1 MKFHVYFIGVKL
13 VGLYSSCTVEL
24 CWSRVGIVI
33 VYRARPSSRSRN
45 FRTRIFMKELTN
57 QILLPGFRAVLTV
70 HFQVNGGVYMLTVFA
85 SFLADSEGEEQDDG
99 FLG

>member
-1 MKFHVYFIGVKL
+1 MLL
-13 VGLYSSCTVEL
+13 V
-24 CWSRVGIVI
+24 
-33 VYRARPSSRSRN
+33 
-45 FRTRIFMKELTN
+45 FMIFMKELTN

-70 HFQVNGGVYMLTVFA
+70 HSQVNGGVYIHVLTAFA

>member
-1 MKFHVYFIGVKL
+1 M
-13 VGLYSSCTVEL
+13 T
-24 CWSRVGIVI
+24 
-33 VYRARPSSRSRN
+33 ARPLSPQEGASLTLAPIS
-45 FRTRIFMKELTN
+45 FMIFMKELTN

-70 HFQVNGGVYMLTVFA
+70 HSQVNGGVYMLTAFA